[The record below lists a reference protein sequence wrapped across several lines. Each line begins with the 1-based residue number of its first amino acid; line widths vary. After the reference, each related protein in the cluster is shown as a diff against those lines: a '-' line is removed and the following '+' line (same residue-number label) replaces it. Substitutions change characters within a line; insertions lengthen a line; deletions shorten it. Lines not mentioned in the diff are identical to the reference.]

1 MNEKFVKFQLLCK
14 LVSYGIVIT
23 RRAAEQRSQDW
34 CSVVFLCER
43 RIHYAKDKVS
53 RSYFYNF
60 NGVRDGLRHDLLQH
74 FPQHRWNG

>member
-34 CSVVFLCER
+34 CSAAFVSQSPKNYFINKECILCQR
-43 RIHYAKDKVS
+43 QSFKK
-53 RSYFYNF
+53 
-60 NGVRDGLRHDLLQH
+60 
-74 FPQHRWNG
+74 